1 MNQSGQVVSVSASAA
16 HDFTKRLQ
24 PGIDLIA
31 GLGVAGDAHMGETVR
46 HLYLVKK
53 DPSQPN
59 LRQVHLIHQELL
71 DELRGAGFNV
81 FPGAMGE
88 NITTCGVALLSLPT
102 GTRLE
107 LGADAVVAVTGLRNP
122 CRQLNDLQDGLMN
135 AVLDRT
141 EAGELIR
148 KSGVM
153 GIVLS
158 SGTVRPG
165 DEMRIVLPDGPH
177 RPLQPV

>member
-1 MNQSGQVVSVSASAA
+1 
-16 HDFTKRLQ
+16 
-24 PGIDLIA
+24 
-31 GLGVAGDAHMGETVR
+31 
-46 HLYLVKK
+46 
-53 DPSQPN
+53 
-59 LRQVHLIHQELL
+59 
-71 DELRGAGFNV
+71 
-81 FPGAMGE
+81 
-88 NITTCGVALLSLPT
+88 
-102 GTRLE
+102 
-107 LGADAVVAVTGLRNP
+107 
-122 CRQLNDLQDGLMN
+122 MN

-177 RPLQPV
+177 RPLQSV